1 MPHEYSCGAVVFT
14 RKDDQ
19 LLYVIIRQRDGS
31 YGFPKGH
38 MEEGE
43 TVEQTAVREIRE
55 EVGLRVRL
63 LEGFSEQIS
72 YTLPQR
78 RRVLKHV
85 TYLLADYE
93 DQKITIQHKE
103 LRSATLLP
111 FKEALE
117 KLQHENT
124 RAVLRKANTFL
135 LEREPQGPET
145 ADLTNNEQGEN
156 PLVDS

>member
-1 MPHEYSCGAVVFT
+1 MSHEYSCGAVVFT
-14 RKDDQ
+14 RQNGQ

-55 EVGLRVRL
+55 EVGLQVRL
-63 LEGFSEQIS
+63 LEGFSEQIT
-72 YTLPQR
+72 YALPQR

-93 DQKITIQHKE
+93 DQEMTIQHKE
-103 LRSATLLP
+103 LRSAALLP
-111 FKEALE
+111 FEEALSR
-117 KLQHENT
+117 LQHENT
-124 RAVLRKANTFL
+124 RAVLRKANAFL
-135 LEREPQGPET
+135 QAQSDMQPE
-145 ADLTNNEQGEN
+145 
-156 PLVDS
+156 